1 MSPQQIV
8 AVGAR
13 LLAVWLFAHLP
24 GQVYQFYAFVVAG
37 VDTAS
42 ASLRVFTACALIF
55 EVLLVLALWFF
66 PLTIA
71 RKFLRSSSAE
81 LPAPSSPDA
90 WLGMGCALIGLWL
103 LTTSLPALVLNVYV
117 LVGADNN
124 YAETTSLRHDVSHN
138 VFYNS
143 AEVAIGL
150 WLILGARGFRELFW
164 WARNAGVSKPLN

>member
-13 LLAVWLFAHLP
+13 LLAAWWVAHLP
-24 GQVYQFYAFVVAG
+24 GAVNQFYWFIKSG
-37 VDTAS
+37 VDSSS
-42 ASLRVFTACALIF
+42 ASLLAFTSCAL
-55 EVLLVLALWFF
+55 VLEILLILALWFF

-71 RKFLRSSSAE
+71 RKLLRASSVEAPTPSA
-81 LPAPSSPDA
+81 PDI

-103 LTTSLPALVLNVYV
+103 LTTSVPALVLNAYV
-117 LVGADNN
+117 LVGADN
-124 YAETTSLRHDVSHN
+124 YAESSLRHDVIHN

-143 AEVAIGL
+143 AEVAIAL

-164 WARNAGVSKPLN
+164 WAQNAGLSKSSH